1 MNFNITFDASVNS
14 NSAPP
19 EFTSTVL
26 AVANYYASMFTDN
39 VTVNLAVGYGEV
51 GGSAMPNGALGASL
65 SYLTSTSYKS
75 LVNALKADMTSAAD
89 HGAVA
94 SLPSADPTGNG
105 HYWVSTAEGKALGLY
120 SGTGL
125 DGSIGFSSTAAFDY
139 NTTDGG
145 VTAGSY
151 DFFGTVAHEF
161 SEVMGR
167 MLLVGSRISIFPHG
181 YTPLDLFHFASAGVR
196 TFSGTKAGYFSI
208 DGGKTPL
215 ETFNTNPSGDY
226 GDWSSAKGLDAFNA
240 FATSGQPAPIS
251 SADLTALDVIG
262 WNLAGG
268 GAGTTTTSGKVTS
281 VQLAANTVESSGGSE
296 HGRDAADLQA
306 MLGVGKGLFNPHL
319 ASDLDFYYGA

>member
-14 NSAPP
+14 APAG
-19 EFTSTVL
+19 FTTTVL
-26 AVANYYASMFTDN
+26 GVANYYAGAFTDN
-39 VTVNLAVGYGEV
+39 VTVNLSIGYGEV
-51 GGSAMPNGALGASL
+51 GGSAMPNGALGATQT
-65 SYLTSTSYKS
+65 YLTSTTYKS

-94 SLPSADPTGNG
+94 SLPGADPTGNG
-105 HYWVSTAEGKALGLY
+105 HYWVSTAEGKALGIY

-125 DGSIGFSSTAAFDY
+125 DGSVGFASTAAFDY
-139 NTTDGG
+139 DASNG
-145 VTAGSY
+145 VASGSY

-167 MLLVGSRISIFPHG
+167 MLLAGSRISIFPHS

-196 TFSGTKAGYFSI
+196 TFSGTKAGYFSV
-208 DGGKTPL
+208 DGGATNL
-215 ETFNTNPSGDY
+215 ENFNTNPSGDY
-226 GDWSSAKGLDAFNA
+226 GDWSSLKGVDAFNA
-240 FATSGQPAPIS
+240 FATSGQVAPVS
-251 SADLTALDVIG
+251 TADLTALDAIG
-262 WNLAGG
+262 WNLAGV
-268 GAGTTTTSGKVTS
+268 GTNPTTSGGTVTS
-281 VQLAANTVESSGGSE
+281 VQLTANTAAPSGGVE